1 MPILSFFYFAIWF
14 GGAFWSVSGRFLDAE
29 TAPKVYWALFGAAL
43 FSLGCVATAFSGRGE
58 AKKPHFI
65 GISAAIVLC
74 AVSQAVYAL
83 LQWSG
88 ACPSAGPFPA
98 CGSFDNPA
106 GLASALAFSLPFGL
120 HLAENCQRPLR
131 SALCVAMALT
141 ACAILASGSR
151 SGMLAMGAV
160 LPAYLLTKRRRT
172 RSALFLTLL
181 AAAAAVAAAGLY
193 HYKKDSADGRL
204 LIWQCTWELIKESPW
219 TGHGPGGFQAH
230 YMEAQADYFR
240 QHPDSPYARLADDV
254 KAPFNEYLG
263 LWTNFGLTGLLAAA
277 AVIALL
283 HRAWRRH
290 SYGSSLPAALCLLSV
305 GVFSMFSYPF
315 RYPHTW
321 MFTGLSA
328 AVLLLNAYPP
338 DSRLRRAIAV
348 PAAFGLCLLSAF
360 ALRRMQAEIRWCDA
374 ANRSFCGQTEQMLP
388 IYAKLY
394 TEMKDEP
401 LFLYNYAA
409 ELNVAGRYSESLHMG
424 KESERRMADYPTQ
437 LLLADNCRLLGHH
450 DDAERHLWQAAYMCP
465 NRFVPLYELHRLYKA
480 LGDTTG
486 MCRTADAILRKPV
499 KVDSPQVRRIIAEMK
514 RFRERLTIE
523 NTKDK
528 SMNADDQPSHAS
540 HVQVPTPKCAISP
553 SASTQR
559 NKTGPIQISL
569 KKRENAPWNALFSA
583 LTDVNSTKL

>member
-254 KAPFNEYLG
+254 KAPLQRIPRAMDRLRPRRSPRG
-263 LWTNFGLTGLLAAA
+263 GGRHRPAPPCLAQTLLRQFTPCRTLPAVRGRLLNVFLSFPLSTHMDVHRIVCCSAAPQCLPSRQPVA
-277 AVIALL
+277 AG
-283 HRAWRRH
+283 H
-290 SYGSSLPAALCLLSV
+290 SRSCRLRSLPLV
-305 GVFSMFSYPF
+305 
-315 RYPHTW
+315 
-321 MFTGLSA
+321 
-328 AVLLLNAYPP
+328 
-338 DSRLRRAIAV
+338 
-348 PAAFGLCLLSAF
+348 GLCPAPDAGGNTMVRCGQPL
-360 ALRRMQAEIRWCDA
+360 ALRTD
-374 ANRSFCGQTEQMLP
+374 GT
-388 IYAKLY
+388 
-394 TEMKDEP
+394 
-401 LFLYNYAA
+401 
-409 ELNVAGRYSESLHMG
+409 NVA
-424 KESERRMADYPTQ
+424 
-437 LLLADNCRLLGHH
+437 
-450 DDAERHLWQAAYMCP
+450 HL
-465 NRFVPLYELHRLYKA
+465 RKA
-480 LGDTTG
+480 LYGNEG
-486 MCRTADAILRKPV
+486 R
-499 KVDSPQVRRIIAEMK
+499 
-514 RFRERLTIE
+514 
-523 NTKDK
+523 
-528 SMNADDQPSHAS
+528 
-540 HVQVPTPKCAISP
+540 
-553 SASTQR
+553 
-559 NKTGPIQISL
+559 
-569 KKRENAPWNALFSA
+569 APFPL
-583 LTDVNSTKL
+583 

>member
-58 AKKPHFI
+58 AKSP
-65 GISAAIVLC
+65 ISSAFLPPSCFC

-181 AAAAAVAAAGLY
+181 AAAAARLPPASTTT
-193 HYKKDSADGRL
+193 KRTRPTDG
-204 LIWQCTWELIKESPW
+204 CSS
-219 TGHGPGGFQAH
+219 GNAHGNSSRKVLGRDMAPGGFQAH

-263 LWTNFGLTGLLAAA
+263 LWTDFGLAGLLAAA

-290 SYGSSLPAALCLLSV
+290 PYGSSLPCRTLPAVRGRLLN
-305 GVFSMFSYPF
+305 VFLSFPLSTHMDVH
-315 RYPHTW
+315 RIVCC
-321 MFTGLSA
+321 SA
-328 AVLLLNAYPP
+328 APQCLPARQPVAA
-338 DSRLRRAIAV
+338 DHSRSCRLRSLPLV
-348 PAAFGLCLLSAF
+348 GLCPAPDAGGNTMVRCGQPL
-360 ALRRMQAEIRWCDA
+360 ALRTD
-374 ANRSFCGQTEQMLP
+374 GT
-388 IYAKLY
+388 
-394 TEMKDEP
+394 
-401 LFLYNYAA
+401 
-409 ELNVAGRYSESLHMG
+409 NVA
-424 KESERRMADYPTQ
+424 
-437 LLLADNCRLLGHH
+437 
-450 DDAERHLWQAAYMCP
+450 HL
-465 NRFVPLYELHRLYKA
+465 RKA
-480 LGDTTG
+480 LYGNEG
-486 MCRTADAILRKPV
+486 R
-499 KVDSPQVRRIIAEMK
+499 
-514 RFRERLTIE
+514 
-523 NTKDK
+523 
-528 SMNADDQPSHAS
+528 
-540 HVQVPTPKCAISP
+540 
-553 SASTQR
+553 
-559 NKTGPIQISL
+559 
-569 KKRENAPWNALFSA
+569 APFPL
-583 LTDVNSTKL
+583 